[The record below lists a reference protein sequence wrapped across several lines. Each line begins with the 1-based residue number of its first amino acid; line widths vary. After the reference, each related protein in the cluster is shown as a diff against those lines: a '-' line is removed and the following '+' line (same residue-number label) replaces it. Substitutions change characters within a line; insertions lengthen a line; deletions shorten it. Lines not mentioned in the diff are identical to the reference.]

1 MSAAP
6 PTLPSS
12 PCMGMLGGEIY
23 RARLRKDVAMS
34 SLPNYYLDP
43 EEYLAIER
51 GAEYKSEYVD
61 GVMYAMAGGSERH
74 NLIAANLII
83 AIGAQLR
90 DRPCRIYPSDLKV
103 RVPDSKR
110 FFYPDVSI
118 VCGEVRFADDERDV
132 VLNPVVVVEVLSD
145 STAAFD
151 RGKKFQSYQQIES
164 LREYLLVSQDE
175 YVVEHFLRQD
185 DGHWLYTKAG
195 GLDEAIAL
203 PVVKCRLALSDV
215 YSKVA

>member
-1 MSAAP
+1 
-6 PTLPSS
+6 
-12 PCMGMLGGEIY
+12 
-23 RARLRKDVAMS
+23 MS

-51 GAEYKSEYVD
+51 RAERKSEYVD

-74 NLIAANLII
+74 NLIAANIII

-103 RVPDSKR
+103 RVPNSKR

-118 VCGEVRFADDERDV
+118 VCGETRFADDERDV
-132 VLNPVVVVEVLSD
+132 VLNPSVIVEVLSE

-151 RGKKFQSYQQIES
+151 RGKKFQSYQQIEP

-175 YVVEHFLRQD
+175 FVVEHFLRQD

-195 GLDEAIAL
+195 GLEEAIAL
-203 PVVKCRLALSDV
+203 PTVKCELALRDV
-215 YSKVA
+215 YSKVM